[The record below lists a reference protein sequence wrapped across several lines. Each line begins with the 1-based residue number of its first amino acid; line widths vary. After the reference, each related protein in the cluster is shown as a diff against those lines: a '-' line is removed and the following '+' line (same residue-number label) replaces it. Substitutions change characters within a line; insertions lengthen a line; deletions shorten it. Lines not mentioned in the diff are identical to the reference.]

1 MATTTVQTREDAI
14 KLFREMGL
22 IGAGGAGFPTY
33 FKYFAPTKILIVNAE
48 EGEPGYEADKILLIS
63 QAEAFVEVFAAL
75 KKIFGFERIIIGA
88 KEKDRKLLDPLKEK
102 YGFAIGYT
110 PSIYGMG
117 EEKWLT
123 KSVTGLEVPPGKIPL
138 HVGVTVNNVETV
150 YWMYRALFQAK
161 PVTEKY
167 FNVYGEVAKQLVV
180 LAPAGTYLI
189 DVLAL
194 IGVDTTRYDKLAV
207 LDGGPLMGDKVSV
220 GEHAVTKK
228 TNGFLVI
235 EAAKYVAD
243 QVSLRPLPGQP
254 APTWDDTLPE
264 AMKKLGLERYLDWQ
278 PSPNDI
284 LDIRGQVKRVK
295 LFMNQ
300 DGPKGK
306 PSIPTVKVG
315 DQVKIGD
322 LVAKPLEGPMNDFN
336 LLSVA
341 HHASINGIVKEV
353 TEQYVRIERA

>member
-1 MATTTVQTREDAI
+1 MATVTVQTREDAV

-33 FKYFAPTKILIVNAE
+33 FKYLTPTKILIVNAE

-63 QAEAFVEVFAAL
+63 KAEAFVEIFAAL
-75 KKIFGFERIIIGA
+75 KKIFGFEQIFIGA
-88 KEKDRKLLDPLKEK
+88 KEKDKKLLEPLREK
-102 YGFAIGYT
+102 YGFDIRYT

-123 KSVTGLEVPPGKIPL
+123 KAVTGMEVPPGKIPL

-150 YWMYRALFQAK
+150 YNMYRAIFQGQ

-167 FNVYGEVAKQLVV
+167 LNVYGEVAKQTVV
-180 LAPAGTYLI
+180 LAPVGTYLI
-189 DVLAL
+189 DILAM
-194 IGVDTTRYDKLAV
+194 IGVDTTRYNKLAV
-207 LDGGPLMGDKVSV
+207 LDGGPLMGDRVNV

-264 AMKKLGLERYLDWQ
+264 AMKKLGLERYLDWH
-278 PSPNDI
+278 PTPADV
-284 LDIRGQVKRVK
+284 LDIRDKVTRVK
-295 LFMNQ
+295 IFMHQ
-300 DGPKGK
+300 DGPRGK
-306 PSIPTVKVG
+306 PSIPIVKVG
-315 DQVKIGD
+315 DRVKVGD
-322 LVAKPLEGPMNDFN
+322 PIAKPLDGPINDFN

-341 HHASINGIVKEV
+341 HHASIDGVVTEV
-353 TEQYVRIERA
+353 TEKFVRIEKK

>member
-1 MATTTVQTREDAI
+1 MATGTVQTREDAV

-33 FKYFAPTKILIVNAE
+33 FKYLTPTKILIVNAE
-48 EGEPGYEADKILLIS
+48 EGEPGYEADKILLMS
-63 QAEAFVEVFAAL
+63 QAEAFVEVFDAL
-75 KKIFGFERIIIGA
+75 KKIFGFEQIIIGA
-88 KEKDRKLLDPLKEK
+88 KEKDKNLLEPLRER
-102 YGFAIGYT
+102 YGFDIRYT

-123 KSVTGLEVPPGKIPL
+123 KAVTGLEVPPGKIPL

-150 YWMYRALFQAK
+150 YNMYRALFQGK

-167 FNVYGEVAKQLVV
+167 VNVYGEVAKQTVV
-180 LAPAGTYLI
+180 LAPIGTYLI
-189 DVLAL
+189 DILAM
-194 IGVDTTRYDKLAV
+194 IGVDTTRYNKLAV
-207 LDGGPLMGDKVSV
+207 LDGGPLMGDRVNV

-264 AMKKLGLERYLDWQ
+264 AMKKLGLERYLDWH
-278 PSPNDI
+278 PTPADI
-284 LDIRGQVKRVK
+284 LDIRDKVTRVK
-295 LFMNQ
+295 IFMHQ
-300 DGPKGK
+300 DGPRGK
-306 PSIPTVKVG
+306 PSIPIVKVG
-315 DQVKIGD
+315 DRVKIGD
-322 LVAKPLEGPMNDFN
+322 PIAKPLDGPINDFN

-341 HHASINGIVKEV
+341 HHASIGGVV
-353 TEQYVRIERA
+353 TEVNEKFVRIEKK